1 METKIFLE
9 NSERKKKAIGL
20 IHRAYLTHLKNSRHY
35 TASTKTRSEVRGG
48 GRKPW
53 KYSD

>member
-1 METKIFLE
+1 METKIFLD

-20 IHRAYLTHLKNSRHY
+20 IHRAYLTQLKNSRIH

-53 KYSD
+53 